1 MRCGKTRTLGCLRA
15 RRIKIT
21 YPEGT
26 SAEDIALFVDSN
38 FGGFGTVHCSEDP
51 HVVYLAD
58 FRVPYDLVIGQLDAF
73 QRDGI
78 LKWEK
83 A

>member
-1 MRCGKTRTLGCLRA
+1 
-15 RRIKIT
+15 
-21 YPEGT
+21 
-26 SAEDIALFVDSN
+26 VDSN